1 MAERVNEI
9 YSLLIPLVDARLIV
23 PRACI
28 AEVIG
33 FQVALGDDRR
43 AAVVH
48 RHHRLERPA
57 GAAGVLRGRLR
68 PEHSARR
75 RAHAAS

>member
-28 AEVIG
+28 AEVI
-33 FQVALGDDRR
+33 
-43 AAVVH
+43 
-48 RHHRLERPA
+48 RL
-57 GAAGVLRGRLR
+57 LYF
-68 PEHSARR
+68 
-75 RAHAAS
+75 